1 MAEKQ
6 KKVRKYIVGKATSKT
21 MRKASLDTISGLY
34 EHFLNYK
41 QTERMSPRTMK
52 DYQSH
57 FHYLMKFLEVEDISR
72 KEMTKD
78 LFREYIS
85 WMLYEQDEY

>member
-34 EHFLNYK
+34 ERFLNYK
-41 QTERMSPRTMK
+41 QTEGM
-52 DYQSH
+52 
-57 FHYLMKFLEVEDISR
+57 
-72 KEMTKD
+72 
-78 LFREYIS
+78 
-85 WMLYEQDEY
+85 